1 MHIQAWPVFLSAQQ
15 AILAATQ
22 FILDQN
28 KALETKSNISYVYE
42 KMEELN
48 SRLDPLLMR
57 ADAWSTDPSIMPV
70 DASEVVVALALKSI
84 ARIKLNRYY
93 GD

>member
-1 MHIQAWPVFLSAQQ
+1 MDIQAWPVFLSAQQ

-57 ADAWSTDPSIMPV
+57 ADAWFTNSSIMPV
-70 DASEVVVALALKSI
+70 DASEAVVALALKSV
-84 ARIKLNRYY
+84 ARIKLNR
-93 GD
+93 

>member
-1 MHIQAWPVFLSAQQ
+1 MHIQAWPIFLSAQQ

-42 KMEELN
+42 RMEELN

-57 ADAWSTDPSIMPV
+57 ADAWSTDSSIMPV